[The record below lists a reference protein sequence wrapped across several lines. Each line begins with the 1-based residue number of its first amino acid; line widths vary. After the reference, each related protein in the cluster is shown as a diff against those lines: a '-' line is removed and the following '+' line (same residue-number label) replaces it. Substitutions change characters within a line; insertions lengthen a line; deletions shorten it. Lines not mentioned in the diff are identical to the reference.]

1 MVTVQ
6 IGLKCQHDRS
16 SRESRALRDF
26 LFLIRCLHPLL
37 DDLLP
42 GEQRR
47 MNRTGPVLA

>member
-26 LFLIRCLHPLL
+26 LFLIRCPHPFL
-37 DDLLP
+37 
-42 GEQRR
+42 
-47 MNRTGPVLA
+47 TACCLASSEG